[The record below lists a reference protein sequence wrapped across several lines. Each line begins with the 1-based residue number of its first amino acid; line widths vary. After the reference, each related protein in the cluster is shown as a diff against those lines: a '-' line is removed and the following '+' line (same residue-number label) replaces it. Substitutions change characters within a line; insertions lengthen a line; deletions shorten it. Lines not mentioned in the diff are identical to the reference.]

1 MQDLGRDGNGLHRD
15 EARKMKK
22 SFLALCFTCTLAAC
36 ATSAPINQKPADPIF
51 VATPVS
57 VPVREECHV
66 DAVPEPRWAVDEVAP
81 DASAF
86 DKSKAILAE
95 VEQRRDYE
103 NQLKA
108 AAQKCE

>member
-1 MQDLGRDGNGLHRD
+1 
-15 EARKMKK
+15 MKTLIA
-22 SFLALCFTCTLAAC
+22 FCLACALAAC
-36 ATSAPINQKPADPIF
+36 ASAPTQVNQKPADPIF

-57 VPVREECHV
+57 IPVREECHV
-66 DAVPEPRWAVDEVAP
+66 DAVPEPRWAVDEVGT

-95 VEQRRDYE
+95 VEQRRDYG

-108 AAQKCE
+108 AAKKCE

>member
-1 MQDLGRDGNGLHRD
+1 
-15 EARKMKK
+15 MKK
-22 SFLALCFTCTLAAC
+22 SFLSLCFTCALAAC
-36 ATSAPINQKPADPIF
+36 ATSAPLNQKPADPIF

-108 AAQKCE
+108 AAKKCE

>member
-1 MQDLGRDGNGLHRD
+1 
-15 EARKMKK
+15 MKTLIA
-22 SFLALCFTCTLAAC
+22 FCLACALAAC
-36 ATSAPINQKPADPIF
+36 ASAPTQVNQKPTDPIF

-57 VPVREECHV
+57 VPVRDTCQVE
-66 DAVPEPRWAVDEVAP
+66 AVPEPAWAVDRLAP

-108 AAQKCE
+108 ASKKCE